1 MAAKPA
7 APAGGSA
14 LDRLS
19 LPGKMLVGSIFV
31 VLIGVL
37 YFVFFYAELD
47 AEIESAKQRTTAL
60 TGELSRAEESKEAYN
75 RDLAE
80 KTRREQL
87 SLQQKKILPDD
98 PEVPAFLQALQNTAT
113 ISGAELTSWTPA
125 DEIPQEFYARVPLK
139 LTLKG
144 KFHQIAKFVYT
155 VGQLDRIINIE
166 NLSLKNPKLSDGSD
180 MIVQVECLATAF
192 RATKPGEGAAAAKRR
207 PGAAAAPTPATPGGA
222 H

>member
-1 MAAKPA
+1 MAVKPA
-7 APAGGSA
+7 AAQGSA

-19 LPGKMLVGSIFV
+19 PAGKFLVGLIFV

-47 AEIESAKQRTTAL
+47 GQIATAKQRYTGL
-60 TGELSRAEESKEAYN
+60 TNELARAQESKEAYQK
-75 RDLAE
+75 DLDE

-98 PEVPAFLQALQNTAT
+98 PEMPAFLQALQNTAT
-113 ISGAELTSWTPA
+113 ISGAELTSWSPA
-125 DEIPQEFYARVPLK
+125 DEIPQEFYARVPMK

-166 NLSLKNPKLSDGSD
+166 NILLKNPVTGQGDEVV
-180 MIVQVECLATAF
+180 IEVECLATAF
-192 RATKPGEGAAAAKRR
+192 RAVRAGEGAAANKRR
-207 PGAAAAPTPATPGGA
+207 HTGGG

>member
-7 APAGGSA
+7 APAQGSA

-19 LPGKMLVGSIFV
+19 PAGKTLVGLIFV

-47 AEIESAKQRTTAL
+47 GQITSAKQRYTGL
-60 TGELSRAEESKEAYN
+60 TNELAKAQESKEAYQ
-75 RDLAE
+75 RDLDE

-98 PEVPAFLQALQNTAT
+98 PEMPAFLQVLQNTAT
-113 ISGAELTSWTPA
+113 ISGAELTSWAPA
-125 DEIPQEFYARVPLK
+125 DEIPQEFYARVPMK

-144 KFHQIAKFVYT
+144 KFHQIAKFVYS

-166 NLSLKNPKLSDGSD
+166 NIQLKNPVTTDGD
-180 MIVQVECLATAF
+180 EVVVEVECLATAF
-192 RATKPGEGAAAAKRR
+192 RAVKLGEATSAANKRR
-207 PGAAAAPTPATPGGA
+207 PGGGGGG